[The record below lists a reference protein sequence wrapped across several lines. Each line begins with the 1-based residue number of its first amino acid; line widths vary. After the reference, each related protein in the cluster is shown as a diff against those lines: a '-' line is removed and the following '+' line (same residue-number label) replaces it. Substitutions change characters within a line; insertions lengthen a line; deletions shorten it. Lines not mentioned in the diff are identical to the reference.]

1 MIGILGGTFDPVH
14 FGHLRPALE
23 IAETF
28 ALDEVRFIPS
38 ARPPHRWQPV
48 ASAQHR
54 LEMVKLAIADTP
66 GFVLDDREYHRPG
79 SSYTVDTLQSIRDE
93 VGDTP
98 LVMLLGQDAF
108 GSFTDWHEWKKILT
122 LTHIVVSSRPGFV
135 AAEQDWMQ
143 GRLCDSV
150 EGMLQKIRQQ
160 AAGGICFYEVT
171 QLDISATN
179 IREQQ
184 LKGKSSR
191 YLLSKNVED
200 YIKQHRLYA
209 DEKRATRHET

>member
-28 ALDEVRFIPS
+28 SLDELRFIPS

-54 LEMVKLAIADTP
+54 LEMVKLAIAETP
-66 GFVLDDREYHRPG
+66 GFVLDDREYHRQG

-98 LVMLLGQDAF
+98 LLMLLGEDAF
-108 GSFTDWHEWKKILT
+108 ESFTDWHEWKKILT
-122 LTHIVVSSRPGFV
+122 QTHIVVSSRPGFN
-135 AAEQDWMQ
+135 ATEQNWME

-150 EGMLQKIRQQ
+150 ECMKQRISQQ
-160 AAGGICFYEVT
+160 AAGSICFCDVT
-171 QLDISATN
+171 PLDISATN

-184 LKGKSSR
+184 LIGKSSR
-191 YLLSKNVED
+191 YLLPRNVED
-200 YIKQHRLYA
+200 YINQHQLY
-209 DEKRATRHET
+209 TTN

>member
-1 MIGILGGTFDPVH
+1 MIGILGGTFDPIH

-28 ALDEVRFIPS
+28 QLDELRFIPS

-54 LEMVKLAIADTP
+54 LEMVKLAIDGTP
-66 GFVLDDREYHRPG
+66 GFVLDEREYLRTG

-93 VGDTP
+93 VSDTP
-98 LVMLLGQDAF
+98 LLMLLGQDAF
-108 GSFTDWHEWKKILT
+108 ESFTDWHDWKKILT
-122 LTHIVVSSRPGFV
+122 LTHIVVSSRPGYQH
-135 AAEQDWMQ
+135 ASQDWMQ
-143 GRLCDSV
+143 NHLIDGSLHDVVIKVQKKPAGFITFCD
-150 EGMLQKIRQQ
+150 
-160 AAGGICFYEVT
+160 VT
-171 QLDISATN
+171 QLDISATS

-191 YLLSKNVED
+191 YLLPKNVAD
-200 YIKQHRLYA
+200 YIKHHQLYIGQST
-209 DEKRATRHET
+209 DKRKR